1 VASPPRFESA
11 VPVLPDPPESALV
24 WVVDESTQSKVLIK
38 AAPDAPVVAQLAV
51 PFGASRRYSTDV
63 LVAGTRPSEWML
75 LGSSGPVAAVMAEL
89 DPSGHTAV
97 VDYTHGRGQVRV
109 VGPKAAATLEKLC
122 STDFSDQMLPDG
134 AVVGARVA
142 EVICDIVRQDV
153 KAYEDATLSA
163 YVLIFDRSY
172 GEFLAT
178 ALFDAVAEF
187 LA

>member
-1 VASPPRFESA
+1 MASYPRFEST
-11 VPVLPDPPESALV
+11 VPVLPDPPPSALV
-24 WVVDESTQSKVLIK
+24 WVVDESTQSRVLIK
-38 AAPDAPVVAQLAV
+38 AAPDSPVVAQLAV
-51 PFGASRRYSTDV
+51 PFGASRRYSADV
-63 LVAGTRPSEWML
+63 MVAGTRPGEWML
-75 LGSSGPVAAVMAEL
+75 LGSSRPVAAVMAEL

-122 STDFSDQMLPDG
+122 SADFSDQMLPDG

-142 EVICDIVRQDV
+142 EVICDIVRHDV
-153 KAYEDATLSA
+153 KAHEDAMLSA